1 MKPFYLMALFF
12 SGMLLI
18 IGCETAPLHRGYRW
32 YCRGAYGQAIETLT
46 YYLEHSSDSDRNKE
60 ARAAGFFYRGLAKAE
75 IGRIQDADADYRE
88 ALSRVPDFFYASFN
102 IGVGHIRLQQ
112 YDLALA
118 MFRKSWN
125 SILKAYRGELE
136 DSLLWNRKVFS
147 RDSAYCFL
155 YYGMALVMCEE
166 IDELGT
172 LLKESN
178 TLTFDVNKESV
189 MREVFIRLH
198 SRKLTSEEAR
208 LQVKTWLKN
217 LESGRGL
224 GRLSGF

>member
-1 MKPFYLMALFF
+1 M
-12 SGMLLI
+12 
-18 IGCETAPLHRGYRW
+18 
-32 YCRGAYGQAIETLT
+32 
-46 YYLEHSSDSDRNKE
+46 
-60 ARAAGFFYRGLAKAE
+60 
-75 IGRIQDADADYRE
+75 
-88 ALSRVPDFFYASFN
+88 
-102 IGVGHIRLQQ
+102 GHIRLQQ
-112 YDLALA
+112 YDLAFA

-166 IDELGT
+166 VDELGT

-178 TLTFDVNKESV
+178 TLTVDVNKESV

>member
-1 MKPFYLMALFF
+1 M
-12 SGMLLI
+12 
-18 IGCETAPLHRGYRW
+18 
-32 YCRGAYGQAIETLT
+32 
-46 YYLEHSSDSDRNKE
+46 
-60 ARAAGFFYRGLAKAE
+60 
-75 IGRIQDADADYRE
+75 
-88 ALSRVPDFFYASFN
+88 
-102 IGVGHIRLQQ
+102 GHIRLQQ

-125 SILKAYRGELE
+125 FILKAYRGELE
-136 DSLLWNRKVFS
+136 DSLLWNRKVFP